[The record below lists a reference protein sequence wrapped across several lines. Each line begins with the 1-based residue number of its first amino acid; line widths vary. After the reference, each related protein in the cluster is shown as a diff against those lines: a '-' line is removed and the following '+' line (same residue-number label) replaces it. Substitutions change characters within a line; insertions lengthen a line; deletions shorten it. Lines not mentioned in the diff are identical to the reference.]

1 MRQVFVQRHVVHVH
15 ESFGDGVRLAPPTRR
30 VVRRQHDPRALG
42 VGRDSGLVAHRAEHV
57 RGFFPS
63 SRLAKH
69 HQDGG
74 VRVHVTRF
82 ARVAHVAP
90 HLVRG
95 GPILAPTQRRDGG
108 GGNLVRAH
116 LVRLESRR
124 VAPTFHDDARVAT
137 IGRRAEQ
144 THQRVSIRAVLLG
157 ARAAPRVHPK
167 IQRVRAIESAAFAQ
181 FLDGEVERGGG
192 KFGDVRHRRVD
203 GTTRGSNAI
212 GRRRV
217 ARVAIVGAGITRP
230 GVAALGRDE
239 SAVRQKRDSIFD
251 VVDAADVSLGD
262 ARDDVRRECL
272 HRLHDTLA
280 RAHAVP
286 ASASAFPTLLRLL
299 RGSTRV
305 LMR

>member
-1 MRQVFVQRHVVHVH
+1 MAMASASRH
-15 ESFGDGVRLAPPTRR
+15 RRR

-90 HLVRG
+90 HLVCG

-230 GVAALGRDE
+230 GVAALGREANPPSDATPSSTSSTPRTSP
-239 SAVRQKRDSIFD
+239 SA
-251 VVDAADVSLGD
+251 
-262 ARDDVRRECL
+262 
-272 HRLHDTLA
+272 T
-280 RAHAVP
+280 P
-286 ASASAFPTLLRLL
+286 ATTSDRSASIASTIRSPGRMPFPPPPPRF
-299 RGSTRV
+299 RRCCGCCEGRRV
-305 LMR
+305 C